1 MEEEMAAEAGER
13 EKSSVTARVA
23 EPGVL
28 VFTGPVEEGK
38 MAPK

>member
-1 MEEEMAAEAGER
+1 MGKETAAGAGER
-13 EKSSVTARVA
+13 EKSNATARVA